1 LGVPEMAVTEIY
13 NVDNVKVGD
22 LELNDNL
29 FAVPVNPH
37 IIHEIVRMQR
47 AARRAGTACTK
58 TRTEVRGGGKKPWKQ
73 KGTGRARSGSTTSP
87 LWRGGGVVF
96 GPKPRDYSFK
106 LPKKVKKL
114 GIRMA
119 LSSRFSDKLML
130 VLDNFKIDE
139 IKTKKFLGVMS
150 ALKIDNALIVIP
162 ERDDHLERS
171 SRNVQGF
178 KVIPT
183 AGLNVYDILLH
194 KHIVLLQPCIG
205 QLEERLLS

>member
-1 LGVPEMAVTEIY
+1 MTVTEIY

-119 LSSRFSDKLML
+119 LSSRFSDNLVL
-130 VLDNFKIDE
+130 VLDDFRIEE
-139 IKTKKFLGVMS
+139 IKTKRFIGVMNT
-150 ALKIDNALIVIP
+150 LNIENALIVVP
-162 ERDDHLERS
+162 ERDDYLERS

>member
-1 LGVPEMAVTEIY
+1 MAVTEIY

>member
-1 LGVPEMAVTEIY
+1 MAVTEIY

-58 TRTEVRGGGKKPWKQ
+58 TRVEVRGGGKKPWKQ
-73 KGTGRARSGSTTSP
+73 KGTGRARAGSTTSP
-87 LWRGGGVVF
+87 LWRGGGVAF

-119 LSSRFSDKLML
+119 LSSRFSDKLVL
-130 VLDNFKIDE
+130 VLDNFKIEE
-139 IKTKKFLGVMS
+139 IKTKRFIGVMNT
-150 ALKIDNALIVIP
+150 LNIENALIVVP

>member
-1 LGVPEMAVTEIY
+1 MAVTEIY

-47 AARRAGTACTK
+47 AARRSGTACTK
-58 TRTEVRGGGKKPWKQ
+58 TRNEVRGGGKKPWKQ
-73 KGTGRARSGSTTSP
+73 KGTGRARAGSTTSP
-87 LWRGGGVVF
+87 LWRGGGVAF

-114 GIRMA
+114 GLRMA
-119 LSSRFSDKLML
+119 LSSRFSDKLVL
-130 VLDNFKIDE
+130 VLDSFKIEE
-139 IKTKKFLGVMS
+139 IKTKRFIGVMNT
-150 ALKIDNALIVIP
+150 LKIENALIVVP

>member
-1 LGVPEMAVTEIY
+1 MAVTEIY

-73 KGTGRARSGSTTSP
+73 KGTGRARAGSTTSP

-114 GIRMA
+114 GLRMA
-119 LSSRFSDKLML
+119 LSSRFSDNLML

-139 IKTKKFLGVMS
+139 IKTKKFLGVMNN
-150 ALKIDNALIVIP
+150 LKIDNALIVIP

-171 SRNVQGF
+171 SRNVHGF